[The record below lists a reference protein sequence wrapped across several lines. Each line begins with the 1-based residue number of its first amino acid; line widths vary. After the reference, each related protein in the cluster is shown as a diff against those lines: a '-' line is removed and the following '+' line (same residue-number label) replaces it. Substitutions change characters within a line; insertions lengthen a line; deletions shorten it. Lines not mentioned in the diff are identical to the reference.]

1 MATYTR
7 AHLAERIEDAIQ
19 HNEEGKDGENG
30 LQRSADYEARSDHRT
45 KPRVMVCLRP
55 IRSMRNPPMMVPG
68 RRKQLSTVP

>member
-30 LQRSADYEARSDHRT
+30 LQRSADYEGEKRPQNKAQGHGLLAADSIHE
-45 KPRVMVCLRP
+45 KPA
-55 IRSMRNPPMMVPG
+55 NDG
-68 RRKQLSTVP
+68 AW